1 LRISL
6 IALLAAAVL
15 RAPTL
20 LAPDRL
26 LERKE
31 RVSPPRFIGEECLP
45 AIVESITRTL
55 PDGSD
60 RKPPF
65 AVIRST
71 RSGKTR
77 LLQEVANGLRG
88 LRENGVV
95 AIFVSFNGNETPFND
110 QVERDAKIAMLRR
123 VSFALADQ
131 KLEWEE
137 CGVGSL
143 EELYACQRPVV
154 LVVDEIN
161 AVFRPKDVT
170 ELEGA
175 KSLWL
180 WLKSRFLIPNRQ
192 LVFSSHAND
201 TYEQVTRDFVATDS
215 VRPVNVLYPPLI
227 DEPLKVLPLFPAR
240 LGVTTEA
247 IALAG
252 RIPGQIIGREV
263 VDTKLELIEGSL
275 KDPRQFA
282 LACLTSS
289 SADFQMLPLAV
300 RQVGLFERENE
311 LRSMRWTP
319 YCITGL
325 LRAQVPF
332 LWEMCKAMAIA
343 RSNSGEIWEFF
354 VALAIVLHRL
364 AGIRHR
370 YLAAAG
376 SASHIE
382 DVVRCDQT
390 VTTWDAL
397 VAWVAQTNGQ
407 HLLVL
412 PSLSNFPGV
421 DLVEAVDGKIV
432 GEYQLKTGDGKPSCA
447 AHLPGAAWLMAGDP
461 PGQPRV
467 RADGWTKAGDA
478 EMKSFL
484 GDSLFRAIPK
494 LWLEPLCVVEQAA
507 KRVKQ

>member
-15 RAPTL
+15 RTPTL
-20 LAPDRL
+20 LAPERL

-31 RVSPPRFIGEECLP
+31 HVHPPRFIGEECLP

-77 LLQEVANGLRG
+77 LLQEVANRLRG

-131 KLEWEE
+131 KLEWED

-143 EELYACQRPVV
+143 KKLYACQRPVV

-201 TYEQVTRDFVATDS
+201 TYEQVTQDFVATDS
-215 VRPVNVLYPPLI
+215 SRPVTVVQPPLI
-227 DEPLKVLPLFPAR
+227 DEPLAALELFPEG

-252 RIPGQIIGREV
+252 RIPGQIIGRDV
-263 VDTKLELIEGSL
+263 VVTKLGAIDRSRINLQSFACTCLVAHENIKAS
-275 KDPRQFA
+275 PRE
-282 LACLTSS
+282 
-289 SADFQMLPLAV
+289 V
-300 RQVGLFERENE
+300 RTCAKYLSGA
-311 LRSMRWTP
+311 
-319 YCITGL
+319 
-325 LRAQVPF
+325 LRA
-332 LWEMCKAMAIA
+332 
-343 RSNSGEIWEFF
+343 
-354 VALAIVLHRL
+354 
-364 AGIRHR
+364 
-370 YLAAAG
+370 
-376 SASHIE
+376 
-382 DVVRCDQT
+382 
-390 VTTWDAL
+390 
-397 VAWVAQTNGQ
+397 
-407 HLLVL
+407 
-412 PSLSNFPGV
+412 
-421 DLVEAVDGKIV
+421 DLG
-432 GEYQLKTGDGKPSCA
+432 
-447 AHLPGAAWLMAGDP
+447 
-461 PGQPRV
+461 
-467 RADGWTKAGDA
+467 
-478 EMKSFL
+478 
-484 GDSLFRAIPK
+484 
-494 LWLEPLCVVEQAA
+494 
-507 KRVKQ
+507 

>member
-1 LRISL
+1 M
-6 IALLAAAVL
+6 
-15 RAPTL
+15 
-20 LAPDRL
+20 
-26 LERKE
+26 
-31 RVSPPRFIGEECLP
+31 
-45 AIVESITRTL
+45 ESIRGTL
-55 PDGSD
+55 PDGGD

-77 LLQEVANGLRG
+77 LLQEITNRLRDD
-88 LRENGVV
+88 GVV
-95 AIFVSFNGNETPFND
+95 AIFISFNGNETPFND
-110 QVERDAKIAMLRR
+110 QVEHNAKIAMLRR

-131 KLEWEE
+131 KLEWED

-143 EELYACQRPVV
+143 EGLYACQGPVV

-161 AVFRPKDVT
+161 AVFRPKDVS

-180 WLKSRFLIPNRQ
+180 WLKTHFLVPNRQ

-201 TYEQVTRDFVATDS
+201 TYEQVSRDFVATDS

-227 DEPLKVLPLFPAR
+227 DEPLKALPLFPAR
-240 LGVTTEA
+240 LGATTEA

-275 KDPRQFA
+275 EDPRRFA

-289 SADFQMLPLAV
+289 SAHFQMLPLAV

-311 LRSMRWTP
+311 SRSMRWTP

-332 LWEMCKAMAIA
+332 LSEMCKAMAIA
-343 RSNSGEIWEFF
+343 RNNSGEIWEFF

-364 AGIRHR
+364 AGSRHR

-412 PSLSNFPGV
+412 PSLSNFPGA

-432 GEYQLKTGDGKPSCA
+432 GEYQLKAGDGKPSCA
-447 AHLPGAAWLMAGDP
+447 AHLHGAAWLMAGDP

-467 RADGWTKAGDA
+467 RDDGWIKAGDA

-484 GDSLFRAIPK
+484 GASLFRAIPK
-494 LWLEPLCVVEQAA
+494 LWLEPLSVVEQAA
-507 KRVKQ
+507 KRVKH